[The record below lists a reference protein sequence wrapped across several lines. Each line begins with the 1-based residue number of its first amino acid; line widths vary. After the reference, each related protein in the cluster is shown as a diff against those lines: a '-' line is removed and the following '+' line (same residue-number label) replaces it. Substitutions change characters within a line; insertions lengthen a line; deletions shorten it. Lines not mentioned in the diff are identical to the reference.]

1 MTEPR
6 DDQMGDDQLAAMLEA
21 RADRLPPTAAR
32 EVMAAVRGE
41 IQGPK
46 GGALFSVVPVTRTHA
61 MSGPASWAAV
71 GLVAALVLAVVG
83 GGRLD
88 SEPSTPA
95 GSGAGSG
102 SPVSSAGATR
112 GPAATA
118 MASAGNTITVAE
130 LRAGLDEGS
139 LNGRIVL
146 LTGSL
151 RVTEFRCFTPQ
162 ACGSIEIVGLEGVEV
177 SDRWWGAE
185 AVLATV
191 NAHPGD
197 SLMAFRAHVSGLELL
212 GWPQQDPAA
221 PVTVA
226 RLAAGID
233 GISGDDLA
241 IVSGWLGP
249 WLVSCESPSPSSGAV
264 NCRDMRPALADGTTG
279 SSGTEI
285 GEAVEVTVAAGSR
298 IGDAFLRGMEGPF
311 LVRHNA
317 YRGGDLPPYEVVASL
332 NPPDIVR
339 VETMPSAAEAAA
351 EQLRAALED
360 GSMDGRLI
368 AVTGW
373 LQPSGALC
381 PADVPQ
387 PCTLFVILGLG
398 IGVTWDGHV
407 STTSRLYGEV
417 VQPPST
423 TASTL
428 VVTPRNGH
436 LALLGRLIGNLER
449 PASIQELTDGDL
461 LWQRSDPLALT
472 AVAGWLVV
480 AGIHSCPFLGPDAT
494 PCPGPD
500 PLLTDV
506 EPSPDGRMTNYDR
519 QQPVRVWPG
528 AVGIDPAQVVTPGP
542 FLYRIAVGSTCDGLD
557 RSEGWTCAGG
567 PTSAWEV
574 MARYDASTVFR
585 VLVP

>member
-6 DDQMGDDQLAAMLEA
+6 DDQLAAMLEA

-32 EVMAAVRGE
+32 EVMAAVRAE
-41 IQGPK
+41 IRTPK

-61 MSGPASWAAV
+61 MSGRAGWAAV
-71 GLVAALVLAVVG
+71 GLVAVLVLAVM

-88 SEPSTPA
+88 QRPSTPA

-102 SPVSSAGATR
+102 SPVSTVGATG

-118 MASAGNTITVAE
+118 MAPAAATITVAE
-130 LRAGLDEGS
+130 LRDGLDNGS

-151 RVTEFRCFTPQ
+151 KVREFRCFTPQ

-185 AVLATV
+185 TVLTAV

-249 WLVSCESPSPSSGAV
+249 WLVSCASPSPSSGAV

-298 IGDAFLRGMEGPF
+298 IGDAFLRGLEGPF

-317 YRGGDLPPYEVVASL
+317 YGGGDLPPYEVVASL

-351 EQLRAALED
+351 ELRAALED

-368 AVTGW
+368 AITGW

-381 PADVPQ
+381 PADATQ

-398 IGVTWDGHV
+398 IGVTWDGPI
-407 STTSRLYGEV
+407 STVNRLLEGQLL
-417 VQPPST
+417 QPPST
-423 TASTL
+423 TAGTL
-428 VVTPRNGH
+428 LVTPRDGH
-436 LALLGRLIGNLER
+436 LVLLGRLIGSLER

-461 LWQRSDPLALT
+461 LWQRSNPLALT

-480 AGIHSCPFLGPDAT
+480 GGIQSCRAPGPDAT
-494 PCPGPD
+494 PCPGPG

-519 QQPVRVWPG
+519 QQSVRVWPG
-528 AVGIDPAQVVTPGP
+528 AVGIDPAQAVTPGP
-542 FLYRIAVGSTCDGLD
+542 FLSRTVIGSTCDGPLD

-567 PTSAWEV
+567 PTWSWEV
-574 MARYDASTVFR
+574 MARYDAGSVYR
-585 VLVP
+585 VVVP